1 MVLGLLKTKAH
12 GFEQYLKEQYGSNFG
27 PVLKELLA
35 FKLKSMA
42 NYIDFILSSLSN
54 N

>member
-27 PVLKELLA
+27 PVLKELLT
-35 FKLKSMA
+35 FKLKKHGKLCR
-42 NYIDFILSSLSN
+42 YYFVIIVE
-54 N
+54 